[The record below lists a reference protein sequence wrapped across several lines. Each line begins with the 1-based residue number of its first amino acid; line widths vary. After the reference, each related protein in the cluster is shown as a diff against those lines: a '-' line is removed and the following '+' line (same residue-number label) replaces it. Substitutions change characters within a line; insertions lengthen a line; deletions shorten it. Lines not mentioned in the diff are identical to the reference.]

1 MVPEQ
6 GQNYTIGDKPFK
18 IHGKLDS
25 YTFRGQMGWLVS
37 SALSK
42 LRQGGNGHS
51 YSTDNQTYMVWDPVA
66 RVGRPGNS
74 DITTPPV
81 RSR

>member
-6 GQNYTIGDKPFK
+6 GQNYTIGEKPFK

-42 LRQGGNGHS
+42 LR
-51 YSTDNQTYMVWDPVA
+51 
-66 RVGRPGNS
+66 
-74 DITTPPV
+74 
-81 RSR
+81 